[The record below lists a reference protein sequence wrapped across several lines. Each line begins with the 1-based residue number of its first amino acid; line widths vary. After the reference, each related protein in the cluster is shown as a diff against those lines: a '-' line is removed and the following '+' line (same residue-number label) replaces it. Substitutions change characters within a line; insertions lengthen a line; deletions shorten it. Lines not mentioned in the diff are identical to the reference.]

1 MRRPILSDGVYE
13 EIFAGIVAGE
23 FPERSR
29 LPPEVEL
36 CSRFHVSR
44 PVVREALSRLRA
56 DGVVVSRRG
65 SGTYVQRRPSSDVLR
80 FTALSSIADMQRCF
94 EYRIG
99 LEGEIAALA
108 AERHNVEALAR
119 IDQAMDR
126 LNRAI
131 VQTELGVDA
140 DFALH
145 LAIADAT
152 ENGYYQGALASLRDS
167 VAVGMN
173 LARNL
178 SLLKP
183 RQRLEQVQQ
192 EHIAIVAAITARDAG
207 KARRL
212 MRQHVSNAK
221 IRVFEGPE
229 AAIQEMTNIDQS

>member
-1 MRRPILSDGVYE
+1 MRRPILSDRIYE
-13 EIFAGIVAGE
+13 EIFAQIVAGE
-23 FPERSR
+23 LPEHSR
-29 LPPEVEL
+29 LPSEVEL
-36 CSRFHVSR
+36 CRRFDVSR

-80 FTALSSIADMQRCF
+80 FTALSSISDMQRCF

-108 AERHNVEALAR
+108 AERHDAETLGR
-119 IDQAMDR
+119 IEEAMDR
-126 LNRAI
+126 LDRAI
-131 VQTELGVDA
+131 AQTELGADA

-152 ENGYYQGALASLRDS
+152 ENNYYQGALASLRDS

-192 EHIAIVAAITARDAG
+192 EHVAIVDAITARDAE
-207 KARRL
+207 KARSL
-212 MRQHVSNAK
+212 MRQHVQNAK

-229 AAIQEMTNIDQS
+229 AMIPKMTNVD